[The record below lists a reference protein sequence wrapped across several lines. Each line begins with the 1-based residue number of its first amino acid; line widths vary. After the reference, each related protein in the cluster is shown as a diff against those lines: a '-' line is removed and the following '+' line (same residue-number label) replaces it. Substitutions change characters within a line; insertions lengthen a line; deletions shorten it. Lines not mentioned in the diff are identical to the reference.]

1 MIVAAYA
8 CFTFST
14 RSIVCLFRKCQRKLR
29 RVNHPGNRPGRIVNF
44 VANVWTER
52 GNLFSL
58 VDLGQVS
65 YSFYSCF
72 SKPFLVPLR
81 RNYSFRNHGHICA
94 RQFFREI
101 YSTLLDVEAHW
112 LIHIFNINFQFENPS
127 PHSIYSLES
136 NSIRFNTKG
145 VRSRGKREE
154 KLYRGMCRWQAI
166 HFTIF
171 HLPLGR

>member
-65 YSFYSCF
+65 TLFTVVSRSL
-72 SKPFLVPLR
+72 FL
-81 RNYSFRNHGHICA
+81 FRYRWEKLLIK
-94 RQFFREI
+94 FFRKI

-145 VRSRGKREE
+145 VRSRGKKEE